1 MKTALILQSMLI
13 ITLYA
18 HTAYAI
24 TYHSRVQGA
33 RQSENTKRIGSIGVS
48 PEEKQA
54 RIARRDALA
63 KSKSITYSKVEI
75 PEGAVYRITPI
86 SPAIPID
93 RESRIESLC
102 GFELGRVIKLT
113 REPVLNNDGN
123 IEVAVKLKKPFR
135 FCTHAELRYSKI
147 NHGLYYIKLYSAPRE
162 KMNDEEVLAE
172 VDGMAEAFTKKFGD
186 RFSQWIAFN
195 PDISR
200 MPEVKSGKRALWKAH
215 SGQSLCIKAHED
227 VIDQSRTTFKGAAV
241 KPNVKRGWTFSVELV
256 DATLRDLDVEPPNR
270 DRSKDTVE
278 GADVL

>member
-1 MKTALILQSMLI
+1 MKKILVLQSMLI
-13 ITLYA
+13 VILYA
-18 HTAYAI
+18 HTAYAF
-24 TYHSRVQGA
+24 TYQRRVHGP
-33 RQSENTKRIGSIGVS
+33 RQSENTKRTGSIDVS
-48 PEEKQA
+48 PEEKQERKA
-54 RIARRDALA
+54 QRDALA
-63 KSKSITYSKVEI
+63 KSKRITYSKVEI
-75 PEGAVYRITPI
+75 PEDTVYRITPI

-113 REPVLNNDGN
+113 REPVLDDDGN
-123 IEVAVKLKKPFR
+123 IEVVVKLKKPFR

-172 VDGMAEAFTKKFGD
+172 VEGMAEAFTKKFGD

-227 VIDQSRTTFKGAAV
+227 VIDQSRTAFKGAAV

-256 DATLRDLDVEPPNR
+256 DATLRDLDVEPPNS
-270 DRSKDTVE
+270 DRSKKTVE